1 MVVTVVGLLVAVV
14 EVGRLIVV
22 VVAVLATAGCL
33 VADALTV
40 DSNFI
45 LCLSCNY
52 INLKVM
58 GSYLFC

>member
-22 VVAVLATAGCL
+22 VVAVLAIAGCL
-33 VADALTV
+33 VADALTD

-52 INLKVM
+52 INIKVM
-58 GSYLFC
+58 DSYLLC